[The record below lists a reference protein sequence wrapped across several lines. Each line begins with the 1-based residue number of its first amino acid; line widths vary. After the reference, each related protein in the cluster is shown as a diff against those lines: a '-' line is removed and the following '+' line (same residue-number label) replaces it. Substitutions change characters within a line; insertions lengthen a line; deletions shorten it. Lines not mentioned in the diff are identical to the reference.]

1 MIYTV
6 VRTVGSAHRILGSV
20 HLCYEHAKEV
30 KGICSIKHIARKY
43 CITRDQEKNR
53 RVVGIHCIFHREAL
67 ASKSMQGH
75 LDFVF
80 VNAVT
85 IVNFIKARALAQ
97 GYLLHYAMNGELN
110 ICNLYYCNISPVAL
124 PGQSLY
130 SGADKVRPPGIN

>member
-1 MIYTV
+1 MT
-6 VRTVGSAHRILGSV
+6 GKKSGL
-20 HLCYEHAKEV
+20 
-30 KGICSIKHIARKY
+30 
-43 CITRDQEKNR
+43 TRDQEKNR